1 MRAIQAAELV
11 NAQIQNVKTNDII
24 EEKVKNETLTPE
36 GMSAQLQKEKEM

>member
-1 MRAIQAAELV
+1 MRAIQEAELV

-24 EEKVKNETLTPE
+24 EEKVKETLTAE